1 MKNKFINLE
10 KILPIV
16 FVLLVSCFYGQVR
29 ISNSILN
36 TVAPNSSAFI
46 DASSNPEYNLSTNV
60 GKGLLYP
67 RTDLTTFM
75 AFSGLPVGIP
85 NSYPTYYDGFMLFN
99 TATSGVAGVGATE
112 GTLCR
117 GFWYYDNPSSSSVTG
132 GTWRPFRPDLCSPT
146 NPVVTALNCAGAT
159 VTGTLTQGAVASGV
173 SVQVPYTGGNGEAYS
188 AGTAIPSTGVT
199 GLTATLQAGTLANGN
214 GTLTYTIS
222 GTPATS
228 GTAHFAIVFG
238 GQSCDLQV
246 TVVAVS
252 SPVTLNCSGATHYPL
267 ANPNIPQSFNPPL
280 FPGTYYTT
288 IPFTGGTGTYGSQ
301 TIPSDGQ
308 VLGLVATLRAGQMS
322 DQQLIFDISGQT
334 LNSGVAIFVFNF
346 QGQVCSFTR
355 NVVGGTPV
363 NPGEVVMC
371 GSSQAWMTHN
381 LGADMSADP
390 NTPSS
395 QIQGAKYQWGQPT
408 PLITQSDDIANP
420 NPITM
425 PLYNGNNSWNSPAK
439 TATDPCPSGFRVP
452 TSGEWNTLIDNNT
465 YTILGSGPDSPTN
478 FGSAIQFHCTN
489 GNVLTLPYAGS
500 RERNSGALIGRGE
513 QGYYW
518 YGNIVGIR
526 NVLFT
531 LSGPLLFNGGDL
543 SNGFSVRCISQ

>member
-67 RTDLTTFM
+67 RTDLTTFT

-99 TATSGVAGVGATE
+99 TATSGVAGVGATD

-117 GFWYYDNPSSSSVTG
+117 GFWYYDNPSSSVTG

-146 NPVVTALNCAGAT
+146 NPIVTALNCSGAT
-159 VTGTLTQGAVASGV
+159 VTGTLTQGAAASGV

-228 GTAHFAIVFG
+228 GTAHFAISFG
-238 GQSCDLQV
+238 GQSCDLQL
-246 TVVAVS
+246 TAGGGS
-252 SPVTLNCSGATHYPL
+252 SPATLNCSGVLQYPI
-267 ANPNIPQSFNPPL
+267 ANPDITQSLTFLPA
-280 FPGTYYTT
+280 GTYYTT
-288 IPFTGGTGTYGSQ
+288 IPFTGGTGTY
-301 TIPSDGQ
+301 PSVSFPSTG
-308 VLGLVATLRAGQMS
+308 VTGLQATLRAGDRNNHLLVFDITGQTIATGIATFTF
-322 DQQLIFDISGQT
+322 IFDGQICT
-334 LNSGVAIFVFNF
+334 
-346 QGQVCSFTR
+346 FTR
-355 NVVGGTPV
+355 NIVSGGNPV
-363 NPGEVVMC
+363 NPNEVIMC
-371 GSSQAWMTHN
+371 GSSKAWMTRN
-381 LGADMSADP
+381 LGADTSIDP
-390 NTPSS
+390 NSIS
-395 QIQGAKYQWGQPT
+395 AGLHGDKYKWGQPT
-408 PLITQSDDIANP
+408 PAVTQAQDQSNFGAIP
-420 NPITM
+420 
-425 PLYNGNNSWNSPAK
+425 GWNQSGPYQTWGTPKSP
-439 TATDPCPSGFRVP
+439 TDPCPAGFKVP
-452 TSGEWNTLIDNNT
+452 TSTDYAILRDNNT
-465 YTILGSGPDSPTN
+465 ITRTGFSNFINDNMNYGAVIRFYCSATNNTLQFPISGMR
-478 FGSAIQFHCTN
+478 
-489 GNVLTLPYAGS
+489 AGS
-500 RERNSGALIGRGE
+500 DGSLQFRAYNGMYWNSESGYTNMSATNVTPGT
-513 QGYYW
+513 QGSTSF
-518 YGNIVGIR
+518 G
-526 NVLFT
+526 L
-531 LSGPLLFNGGDL
+531 
-543 SNGFSVRCISQ
+543 SVRCIRE